1 MRAIRTLTA
10 LGTAGLLTT
19 LSALSAPLGN
29 GFTYQGR
36 LNDSGAP
43 ANGVFDFVF
52 SLYSSPTNDVPIYS
66 GVLNDN
72 VTVTNGLFTTVIDF
86 GTNLFQGEELWLEV
100 GVRPGSETGDVTPL
114 QPRHRI
120 AAAPYAHYARR
131 AAVADVANSVAQVD
145 WSAIQNVPAPGPGIQ
160 LNAGNQLGLKFGGSG
175 YSDSAS
181 RADHD
186 HFGQEWYGTNTGA
199 GLHAHNL
206 NGTGIGLW
214 GRNDGGGSGF
224 HPAGG
229 TGVFGDSANGPGVTG
244 FSANGSGVF
253 GWSFAQTGVQDGV
266 KGESRSTT
274 GRGVAGFATA
284 TTGSNAGVHGETAST
299 SGTAVRGH
307 ASATTGT
314 TYGGRFSNL
323 SPNGQALHAT
333 SDRSGVASFNISN
346 RNNNSTAL
354 EVRTDGMG
362 LAARLTSGAS
372 SNAVPVLHAVHLG
385 HGDGISA
392 TAGGQGNAGNFKL
405 LGDYTNNAAV
415 MATGFG
421 KARAIQ
427 AVSTSGEA
435 LRAESTGTAIHAESS
450 GTALYAKSESGG
462 NALVIDGGALRVK
475 GAGINTSTAVFVHR
489 CTSANLVSSP
499 GGNTITV
506 IDHPMCN
513 GNPNAILFVTPRINF
528 DNFTGYYT
536 YENFAIAWSPNRN
549 RWVLLNTSIL
559 DELGDF
565 DVGDSFNV
573 MVVLP

>member
-1 MRAIRTLTA
+1 MRAIRNLIA
-10 LGTAGLLTT
+10 LGTAGLLTVST
-19 LSALSAPLGN
+19 TLSAPLGN

-72 VTVTNGLFTTVIDF
+72 VTVTNGLFTTLIDF
-86 GTNLFQGEELWLEV
+86 GTNLFQGDELWLEV
-100 GVRPGSETGDVTPL
+100 GVRPGDETGDVTLL
-114 QPRHRI
+114 QPRHRV

-131 AAVADVANSVAQVD
+131 AAVADVATSVAQVD

-160 LNAGNQLGLKFGGSG
+160 LSASNQLGLKFSGSG
-175 YSDSAS
+175 YSDSAA

-186 HFGQEWYGTNTGA
+186 HFGQEWYGTNNVA
-199 GLHAHNL
+199 GLHAHNIIA
-206 NGTGIGLW
+206 TGIGIW
-214 GRNDGGGSGF
+214 GRNDGGGSGLR
-224 HPAGG
+224 PAGG
-229 TGVFGDSANGPGVTG
+229 TGVFGDSTTGPGVTG
-244 FSANGSGVF
+244 FSSSGSGVF
-253 GWSFAQTGVQDGV
+253 GWSLAQTGVQDGV

-284 TTGSNAGVHGETAST
+284 TTGSNAGIYGETAST

-346 RNNNSTAL
+346 RNNSSTAL
-354 EVRTDGMG
+354 DVRTDGMG
-362 LAARLTSGAS
+362 IAARLTSGAS
-372 SNAVPVLHAVHLG
+372 SNAVPVMQAVHLG
-385 HGDGISA
+385 HGDGIAA
-392 TAGGQGNAGNFKL
+392 TAGGQGNGGHFRL
-405 LGDYTNNAAV
+405 LSDFTNNAAV

-421 KARAIQ
+421 KARALQ

-435 LRAESTGTAIHAESS
+435 IRAESS
-450 GTALYAKSESGG
+450 GTALYAKSEPDGT
-462 NALVIDGGALRVK
+462 ALALDGGAIRVK
-475 GAGINTSTAVFVHR
+475 GAGINTPTAVFIHR
-489 CTSANLVSSP
+489 CTSGNVVASP

-513 GNPNAILFVTPRINF
+513 GNPNAILFVTPRINL

-536 YENFAIAWSPNRN
+536 YEDFAIAWSATRN